1 MDWKMNSIIAHQM
14 QLRDNRLL
22 ELDIIANNKK
32 AGYSTNLAF
41 HELCDLENQRFA
53 DINHKANFPRR
64 HNVNP

>member
-32 AGYSTNLAF
+32 AGYLDKLSF
-41 HELCDLENQRFA
+41 HEKNMIEEQKFA
-53 DINHKANFPRR
+53 DMARGASF
-64 HNVNP
+64 NVPEEA